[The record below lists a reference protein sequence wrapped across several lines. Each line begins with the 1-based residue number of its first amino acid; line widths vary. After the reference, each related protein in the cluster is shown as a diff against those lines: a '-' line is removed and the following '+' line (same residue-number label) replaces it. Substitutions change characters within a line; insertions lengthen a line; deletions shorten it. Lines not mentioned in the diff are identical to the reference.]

1 MPEPADSPVG
11 VNDRPEVASAPD
23 LVRVLVLGPLA
34 VEHNG
39 RPLHVAGTHRRR
51 LLACLVSRVGQA
63 VSVDAIVDALWGE
76 DPPPTA
82 ARTIQSHV
90 ARLRGSFAGVDRE
103 LIETTGGGY
112 RLALD
117 PSVVDATEFEVL
129 ADEGR
134 RRLGV
139 GDFAGA
145 ASVLDGALSLWRG
158 QAYVD
163 FVRSADFASAES
175 VRLDG
180 VRWAAAED
188 FAEARLRCGALE
200 SVIAPVERLVAEQPG
215 RERAWGL
222 LMWALYAAG
231 RQHDALVAF
240 QRARRA
246 LADDFGLNPGPEL
259 RAMEQRILA
268 QDPALTVRREWAV
281 PAGLRRD
288 SDLLVGRDAEWAWL
302 VDGWR
307 AARTGSGQLRLLLG
321 PTDSGRTRLGA
332 ELAATASIEGGQV
345 VHVRGEDGFEQPPSA
360 TTDVATAG
368 AVVDRI
374 MEYTVP
380 GRCSSW
386 WTMRSGPMR

>member
-1 MPEPADSPVG
+1 MPEAADSPVG

-23 LVRVLVLGPLA
+23 VVRVLVLGPLA

-51 LLACLVSRVGQA
+51 LLAYLASRVGQA
-63 VSVDAIVDALWGE
+63 VSVDAIVDALWGD

-90 ARLRGSFAGVDRE
+90 ARLRGSFACVDRE
-103 LIETTGGGY
+103 LIETTASGY

-117 PSVVDATEFEVL
+117 PSVVDATEFEAL

-134 RRLGV
+134 RRLGAR
-139 GDFAGA
+139 DFAGA
-145 ASVLDGALSLWRG
+145 ATVLDRALALWRG
-158 QAYVD
+158 EAYVD
-163 FVRSADFASAES
+163 FAGSAEFASAAS
-175 VRLDG
+175 VRLDE

-188 FAEARLRCGALE
+188 LAEARLQCGALE
-200 SVIAPVERLVAEQPG
+200 SVIAHLERLVAEQPG

-246 LADDFGLNPGPEL
+246 LVDGFGLDPGPEL

-268 QDPALTVRREWAV
+268 QDPALTVRRESAV
-281 PAGLRRD
+281 PAGLRRE
-288 SDLLVGRDAEWAWL
+288 SNRP
-302 VDGWR
+302 R
-307 AARTGSGQLRLLLG
+307 RPR
-321 PTDSGRTRLGA
+321 R
-332 ELAATASIEGGQV
+332 
-345 VHVRGEDGFEQPPSA
+345 
-360 TTDVATAG
+360 
-368 AVVDRI
+368 
-374 MEYTVP
+374 
-380 GRCSSW
+380 
-386 WTMRSGPMR
+386 